1 MSLVRSRTRRR
12 GLHRAR
18 VSDFR
23 ARSFDAPRERPA
35 PRVLTGVTRRGE
47 ERRIELR
54 RTTLVVAVKPDCDGC
69 RDFLR
74 GDLRELADVDVV
86 IISAV
91 SSDEW
96 ADAMNEVLVAPE
108 LMKELDIRS
117 APFYVLIDPT
127 SLRVVTEGVVFGP
140 SQVAA
145 EIAGAFPT

>member
-1 MSLVRSRTRRR
+1 
-12 GLHRAR
+12 
-18 VSDFR
+18 
-23 ARSFDAPRERPA
+23 
-35 PRVLTGVTRRGE
+35 VLTGVTRRGE

>member
-1 MSLVRSRTRRR
+1 
-12 GLHRAR
+12 

-35 PRVLTGVTRRGE
+35 PQVIMGITPDGK

-54 RTTLVVAVKPDCDGC
+54 SMTLVVVVKPDCDGC

-74 GDLRELADVDVV
+74 SDLHELSDVEVV
-86 IISAV
+86 IVSAV
-91 SSDEW
+91 SSEEW
-96 ADAMNEVLVAPE
+96 VDALNDVLVAPE

-117 APFYVLIDPT
+117 APFYVLIDPS

-145 EIAGAFPT
+145 EIAGSLQH